1 MSFLWAVLDGADH
14 EAIARTL
21 EFVIQSSSDGD
32 STLAIVAGFFI
43 SLYLVYDGFGKWKTK
58 RLMEDT
64 PTEKVR
70 SMAAGRTELEGVAH
84 SDGETIEAPFSD
96 EACLHIDWEV
106 EEYRKDPDDD
116 DYDWET
122 VAQGSQSVPF
132 YLDDGTG
139 RVVVRAASGDATFE
153 ISDANTRQIT
163 VGGGQRPPA
172 EVAEFIERHDSQH
185 EQASLTENPIDALG
199 DFVASENIGHSN
211 RKRRYSQEILPD
223 GNDIYLLGSAVPRE
237 ADGEMAGQEDL
248 LELTREEDLDTFLVS
263 DRSEEELESYYE
275 KWGPLE
281 IVGGIGL
288 SAICLALL
296 LGAF

>member
-1 MSFLWAVLDGADH
+1 MSVLWAVLDVGGH
-14 EAIARTL
+14 ETL
-21 EFVIQSSSDGD
+21 VRMLDVVVQSSSDGD
-32 STLAIVAGFFI
+32 STLALVAGFFVG
-43 SLYLVYDGFGKWKTK
+43 LYLVYDGFGKWKTK

-70 SMAAGRTELEGVAH
+70 SMAAGRTELEGTAH
-84 SDGETIEAPFSD
+84 NDGQTVEAPFSD
-96 EACLHIDWEV
+96 EECLHIDWEV

-132 YLDDGTG
+132 SLDDGTG
-139 RVVVRAASGDATFE
+139 RVLVRAAGGDATFE
-153 ISDANTRQIT
+153 ISDSNTRRIT
-163 VGGGQRPPA
+163 VGGGQRPPG
-172 EVAEFIERHDSQH
+172 EVAEFIERHDGQH
-185 EQASLTENPIDALG
+185 ERASFTENPVDALG
-199 DFVASENIGHSN
+199 DFVASDRIGHSN
-211 RKRRYSQEILPD
+211 RKRRYTQEVLPD
-223 GNDIYLLGSAVPRE
+223 GSDVYLLGSAVPRE

-248 LELTREEDLDTFLVS
+248 LELTRDEDLDKFLIS

-281 IVGGIGL
+281 VVGGLAL

-296 LGAF
+296 LLRF